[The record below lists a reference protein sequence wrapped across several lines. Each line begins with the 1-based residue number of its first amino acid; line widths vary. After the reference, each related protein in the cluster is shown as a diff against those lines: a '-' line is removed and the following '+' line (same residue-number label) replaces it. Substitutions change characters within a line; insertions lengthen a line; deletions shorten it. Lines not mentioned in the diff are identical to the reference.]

1 MILCIFVNLIRCG
14 LLSYISLYRCIGVI
28 VNMAESNPKF
38 TILNITQNLNLYDT
52 LGINFN
58 ATDEEIRKAYRDR
71 ARMVHPDKNRHLH
84 AREWMQCVNEA
95 YRILSD
101 KIQRRE
107 YNEKLWDEDN
117 APTSPA
123 IPLPAASRPSSVLE
137 ERVKQWLK
145 TNLEIGNQ
153 FGVYQTSLAF
163 LQNSKE
169 LASFLNKSRPEL
181 TKLLKKSAARVQRQ
195 QAKQENVQ
203 HVKYSTLVP
212 VKNHSKRNEAIQPDD
227 SYNQIQGLL
236 FMARTNAKKRDV
248 ADMLPPGTTV
258 PIVDFSC
265 LRSDDLLTLLNI
277 FYNNE
282 FPYRGA
288 KEKKMMNCLIKII
301 PACNVRALSEGKKA
315 DFECVICKQVVTI
328 PAGPKICLPRY
339 GILQPQ
345 TVCDVCRDKSYTE
358 DMQCWVDAGL
368 AFLQAEEPNVH
379 AGVGCLYMAHCSRP
393 PGTRS
398 LLQDAQEL
406 IRLGSPDMAFP
417 FIATALESTSDARD
431 IVKAHLISSKALKQ
445 LADSDDI
452 ELFHKWQLLHTS
464 KEAQLC
470 ACENNQQESN
480 PAFSSDELFDKV
492 KVITSA
498 IKVVEDQMQQEWNAT
513 SKLFCAHLEVAWTN
527 RDYDGIIAILKEER
541 DDDLI
546 LMNKNKD
553 YILNALHMF
562 LDAKKA
568 VFSRMLEED
577 KAHLLFLEGF
587 LDMFEDRFL
596 TGLSHIHT
604 ASLLAPISSWLQTAI
619 IDLLLQFLPKFS
631 AAMLDIMDFTLP
643 INTNKNHSMFLFPT
657 SEQLQPPNIRQWPH
671 LVTRSCVNFYK
682 YEAAVFKQIEVGKW
696 NEKAAAMAYIDLVT
710 ACEHSS
716 QVAICFINAALW
728 LLKHFTL
735 CLQDPKHSRHDLF
748 ATRKAILW
756 CCNGSITIANMSLH
770 PAMQMYIFRL
780 AIGVKLRCDKVC
792 PKLSTNDDAKCLSRW
807 LHKLVYNARLCPFWD
822 YPTVLVSE
830 ALILHIVTGRLHSQY
845 ILALQDVHPDERPI
859 PNDEL
864 QYHLYEN
871 DLRKLHPLEDDEGDS
886 RVKAMIAMLEKKG
899 LIMED
904 VSRLLTS
911 PLSPRSD
918 EGWLIQQT
926 TLGSCEEYSKLYG
939 FIIDTDPDKPSVSI
953 LVDPTDEMRGN
964 IGLFSTSD
972 ISTVLQLDHENLFP
986 IFFSLDPPNL
996 DQHFHPFQE
1005 LRFEPKALTGTDLL
1019 HTLFETDYLL
1029 KSFSVGS
1036 EVSSLPPFQQRSV
1049 HANLTRSLPLELQEV
1064 LKPIHERGSS
1074 TSHINRFWIQAD
1086 ELVYS
1091 CEQKGSQAIFRV
1103 SEPKMSVRTHPI
1115 LPGPDGK
1122 LQDTEHEQDPDSPE
1136 AKFAKGFTENYNR
1149 IAQYF
1154 PMFARLK
1161 ELVKLQYMAKCVANV
1176 LGGLKKR
1183 YYDEAVPTDDI
1194 LLTIHLDNSKNI
1206 ISGLLETYRH
1216 IQSEIE
1222 KAMQHNRTSKNVQY
1236 KLPTDE
1242 EITAEV
1248 TNSLLKAG
1256 SQRMTYS
1263 SLKPYVSSWISSGAS
1278 QSTTLKLAFFISMS
1292 QITVDDIKQMM
1303 NRSHRQQFDAFNRL
1317 INQLQSAAKQSVS
1330 SSAHKSCMWVPAA
1343 LYEKEIATN
1352 AFSLSYGGV
1361 LIAPKIREGFVPQSG
1376 IASAES
1382 VQLNSSKLL
1391 SAPFRHVQIHKISAA
1406 EGRSGVKKE
1415 RNSYK
1420 CLFSQLRW
1428 CSDMDGSSHGSGSG
1442 GISSPTG
1449 GHRGGSN
1456 YQEGAQSYQ
1465 WCEIC
1470 SIAMSLCIL
1479 AIASRQEKGNQNTTP
1494 LGAVCKGVLRRT
1506 LSLVA
1511 QGKFDVLQKKAEERV
1526 GRRFLDVTI
1535 TTTEGVTIVEY
1546 KTTGKSSISNGEYSQ
1561 HIRQLLNYRREY
1573 MVEHG
1578 VEPKRLI
1585 LACLMEKGRK
1595 SEVLYYSV
1603 RLDKIPRTVLD
1614 TRDEPTLWGR
1624 FKKFKTSL
1632 KPKNGEYILY
1642 YASKKISYS
1651 IRMHCTMFGC
1661 FQHSTVLLFIKG
1673 TDKIKKLLGITFFWK
1688 KYIMIVIITVKCK
1701 LIKLK
1706 FPVYI
1711 MYICID
1717 HMASVLIKIIIY
1729 INSIQKA

>member
-1 MILCIFVNLIRCG
+1 
-14 LLSYISLYRCIGVI
+14 
-28 VNMAESNPKF
+28 MAESNPKF
-38 TILNITQNLNLYDT
+38 PIPNLTPNLSLYDT
-52 LGINFN
+52 LGISFN

-71 ARMVHPDKNRHLH
+71 ARLVHPDKNRHTH
-84 AREWMQCVNEA
+84 AREWMQSVNEA
-95 YRILSD
+95 YHILSD

-107 YNEKLWDEDN
+107 YDEKLLDEDD

-123 IPLPAASRPSSVLE
+123 IPLPAASRLSSTLE
-137 ERVKQWLK
+137 AKVKQWLK

-153 FGVYQTSLAF
+153 FGVYKTSLAF
-163 LQNSKE
+163 LRNNKE
-169 LASFLNKSRPEL
+169 LATFLNESKPEL
-181 TKLLKKSAARVQRQ
+181 TKLLKASAARVKRH

-212 VKNHSKRNEAIQPDD
+212 VKNRSKRNEAIPQDD
-227 SYNQIQGLL
+227 SYDQIQALL
-236 FMARTNAKKRDV
+236 FMARTNAKKQDV
-248 ADMLPPGTTV
+248 ANRLPPGTTV

-282 FPYRGA
+282 FPYRGP
-288 KEKKMMNCLIKII
+288 KEKKMMNYLIKMV
-301 PACNVRALSEGKKA
+301 PHCNVQALSEGKKA
-315 DFECVICKQVVTI
+315 DSECVICKQVVTI
-328 PAGPKICLPRY
+328 PEGPNICLPRY

-345 TVCDVCRDKSYTE
+345 TVCDVCRDKNYTE
-358 DMQCWVDAGL
+358 DMQCWMNAGL
-368 AFLQAEEPNVH
+368 AFLQAEEPNIH

-393 PGTRS
+393 PGARS

-431 IVKAHLISSKALKQ
+431 IIKAHLISSKALKQ
-445 LADSDDI
+445 LADLDDI
-452 ELFHKWQLLHTS
+452 ELSDKWQLLHTS

-470 ACENNQQESN
+470 ACEKNQQASN

-492 KVITSA
+492 KIITSA
-498 IKVVEDQMQQEWNAT
+498 IKLIEDQMQQEWNAT
-513 SKLFCAHLEVAWTN
+513 SKLFCAHLEVAWAN
-527 RDYDGIIAILKEER
+527 RDYDGIMAILKEER
-541 DDDLI
+541 DDDLM

-553 YILNALHMF
+553 YILNALQMF

-568 VFSRMLEED
+568 VLSRMLEED
-577 KAHLLFLEGF
+577 KAYLLFLKGF
-587 LDMFEDRFL
+587 LNMFEDRFL
-596 TGLSHIHT
+596 TGLSLIHT
-604 ASLLAPISSWLQTAI
+604 ASLLDPISSWLQTAT
-619 IDLLLQFLPKFS
+619 IDLLLQFLPNLS
-631 AAMLDIMDFTLP
+631 AAMLDIMDFTMP
-643 INTNKNHSMFLFPT
+643 INTDKNHSMFLFPT
-657 SEQLQPPNIRQWPH
+657 SEQLQPPNARQWPH
-671 LVTRSCVNFYK
+671 LVTRSRVNLYK

-735 CLQDPKHSRHDLF
+735 CLQDPKHSKHDLY

-756 CCNGSITIANMSLH
+756 CCNGSITIASMSLH
-770 PAMQMYIFRL
+770 PAMQTYIFRL
-780 AIGVKLRCDKVC
+780 AIGVKLRCDKLY
-792 PKLSTNDDAKCLSRW
+792 PKLSTTDDAKCLSRW

-886 RVKAMIAMLEKKG
+886 RVKAMTAMLEKKG

-926 TLGSCEEYSKLYG
+926 TLGSCEEYSKLHG
-939 FIIDTDPDKPSVSI
+939 FIIDTDPDQPSISI

-1005 LRFEPKALTGTDLL
+1005 LHFEPKALRGTDLL

-1036 EVSSLPPFQQRSV
+1036 EVSSFPPFQQRSV

-1064 LKPIHERGSS
+1064 LKPIHERGPS
-1074 TSHINRFWIQAD
+1074 TNHINRFWIQAD
-1086 ELVYS
+1086 ELVFSY
-1091 CEQKGSQAIFRV
+1091 EQKGSQAIFRV

-1115 LPGPDGK
+1115 LPGSDGK

-1136 AKFAKGFTENYNR
+1136 VKFAKGVTDNYNR
-1149 IAQYF
+1149 IARYF

-1161 ELVKLQYMAKCVANV
+1161 ELVKLQYLAKCIANV
-1176 LGGLKKR
+1176 LRGLEKS
-1183 YYDEAVPTDDI
+1183 YCDEAVPTDDM
-1194 LLTIHLDNSKNI
+1194 LLKIHKDNSKKI
-1206 ISGLLETYRH
+1206 IDGLLETHRH

-1222 KAMQHNRTSKNVQY
+1222 KAKQHNRTSKHVQY
-1236 KLPTDE
+1236 KLPTVD
-1242 EITAEV
+1242 EITTQV
-1248 TNSLLKAG
+1248 TNSLLKDG

-1263 SLKPYVSSWISSGAS
+1263 SLNPYVSSWISSGAS
-1278 QSTTLKLAFFISMS
+1278 QSTTMELALYISTC
-1292 QITVDDIKQMM
+1292 QITIDDVKQMM
-1303 NRSHRQQFDAFNRL
+1303 KRGHRQQFDAFNRL
-1317 INQLQSAAKQSVS
+1317 INQLRSAAKLSVS
-1330 SSAHKSCMWVPAA
+1330 SSAHKSCLWVPAA
-1343 LYEKEIATN
+1343 LYEEEIATG

-1361 LIAPKIREGFVPQSG
+1361 LIAPKIREGFVSRSG
-1376 IASAES
+1376 SASDRT
-1382 VQLNSSKLL
+1382 VRLNESKLQ
-1391 SAPFRHVQIHKISAA
+1391 SAPSRRVQSQKIPAA
-1406 EGRSGVKKE
+1406 GGRSGVN
-1415 RNSYK
+1415 RSN
-1420 CLFSQLRW
+1420 
-1428 CSDMDGSSHGSGSG
+1428 GSSRWSGSG
-1442 GISSPTG
+1442 GRPIGASGISSTTS
-1449 GHRGGSN
+1449 GHRGGSI
-1456 YQEGAQSYQ
+1456 YQEGAQTRILYQ
-1465 WCEIC
+1465 RYTIPSTAMSMSTL
-1470 SIAMSLCIL
+1470 SIASCQT
-1479 AIASRQEKGNQNTTP
+1479 SRRQNTTP
-1494 LGAVCKGVLRRT
+1494 LGGVCKDVFRRT
-1506 LSLVA
+1506 KSLVT
-1511 QGKFDVLQKKAEERV
+1511 QRGNILQMKAEERV
-1526 GRRFLDVTI
+1526 GRRILDVTF
-1535 TTTEGVTIVEY
+1535 TTTEGVSIVEY
-1546 KTTGKSSISNGEYSQ
+1546 KTTGKSVISPSGYFK
-1561 HIRQLLNYRREY
+1561 HIRQILNYRREY
-1573 MVEHG
+1573 MVKHG

-1595 SEVLYYSV
+1595 SEVSYHSV
-1603 RLDKIPRTVLD
+1603 RLDKIPQTVLD
-1614 TRDEPTLWGR
+1614 ARDEDT
-1624 FKKFKTSL
+1624 FKNCFRKFKETSL
-1632 KPKNGEYILY
+1632 K
-1642 YASKKISYS
+1642 SKEGKYF
-1651 IRMHCTMFGC
+1651 TMNPN
-1661 FQHSTVLLFIKG
+1661 
-1673 TDKIKKLLGITFFWK
+1673 
-1688 KYIMIVIITVKCK
+1688 VIATC
-1701 LIKLK
+1701 
-1706 FPVYI
+1706 
-1711 MYICID
+1711 
-1717 HMASVLIKIIIY
+1717 IY
-1729 INSIQKA
+1729 IG